1 MERNIKLT
9 MAYDGTRYNGW
20 QKQGNTK
27 NTIQGKLEEVLS
39 RMTGE
44 SIELKGSGRT
54 DAGVHARGQTANFH
68 TVSDIKT
75 EQIREYMGNYLPKDI
90 AVYSVE
96 EVPQRFHARLLA
108 KEKIYSY
115 TIWNSSI
122 PNVFERKYVYQLRE
136 PLNIEEMKK
145 GAGYLLGE
153 HDFKGFC
160 SLKKYKKSTIRT
172 IYDITI
178 QKEGSRIVIGYRGNG
193 FLYNMVRIMTGTL
206 IETGLGRKP
215 PGEIGSVLESLDRNK
230 AGFTAPPQ
238 GLCLEQVIY

>member
-1 MERNIKLT
+1 MKRNIKLII
-9 MAYDGTRYNGW
+9 AYDGTRYNGW

-27 NTIQGKLEEVLS
+27 NTIQGKLEEVLC
-39 RMTGE
+39 RLTGE
-44 SIELKGSGRT
+44 SIELQGSGRT

-75 EQIREYMGNYLPKDI
+75 EHIKEYMENYLPKDI

-115 TIWNSSI
+115 TIWNSST
-122 PNVFERKYVYQLRE
+122 PNVFERKYVYQLKE

-145 GAGYLLGE
+145 GACYLLGE

-178 QKEGSRIVIGYRGNG
+178 QKEGSRIVIRYRGNG
-193 FLYNMVRIMTGTL
+193 FLYHMVRIMTGTL

-215 PGEIGSVLESLDRNK
+215 SGEIGSVLESLNRDK

-238 GLCLEQVIY
+238 GLCLEQVLY